1 VDASFDAKKYSG
13 MGGLIV
19 NMLGQQLSFF
29 IVEVNKKTLTD
40 DIMSKAQSTVIQEL
54 ELMAVLASVR
64 VWQSLVKACRVVL
77 FTDSEAL
84 SGAFPQSWSANND
97 SDKMIEATFQVE
109 EILMSRYGLN
119 VCQVKAT
126 LQIYFEE
133 K

>member
-1 VDASFDAKKYSG
+1 

-84 SGAFPQSWSANND
+84 QALSPKVGQP
-97 SDKMIEATFQVE
+97 TTTVT
-109 EILMSRYGLN
+109 R
-119 VCQVKAT
+119 
-126 LQIYFEE
+126 
-133 K
+133 